1 MSHTELV
8 FTKPCIHCGQTG
20 TVAVKFD
27 QLLAYANGA
36 LIQDAFPDMP
46 VPQREQSISGT
57 HPECWQEMY
66 YRPTQ
71 KSQQK
76 TVTLKNSGQKASA
89 LKHAGTTKTTS
100 KES

>member
-27 QLLAYANGA
+27 QLLKYAEGA

-46 VPQREQSISGT
+46 IELREQIISGT
-57 HPECWQEMY
+57 HPECWDKMFPKEEEEEK
-66 YRPTQ
+66 PTEDSYFEELWAE
-71 KSQQK
+71 SQRFEQRW
-76 TVTLKNSGQKASA
+76 NN
-89 LKHAGTTKTTS
+89 
-100 KES
+100 ENYI